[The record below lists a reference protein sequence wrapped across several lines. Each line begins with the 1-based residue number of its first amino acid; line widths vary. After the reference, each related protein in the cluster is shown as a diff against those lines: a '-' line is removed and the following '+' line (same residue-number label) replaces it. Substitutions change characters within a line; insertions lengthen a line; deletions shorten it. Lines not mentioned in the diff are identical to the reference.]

1 MKMTL
6 KILLAILLLPFSL
19 TLNGQVPFQ
28 LDTTFQADMD
38 GMIDDYW
45 YMILDFFVED
55 NQSIII
61 AGWFSNDDQYQYPAM
76 VAKLAPNGSL
86 DHSFQ
91 YHHYDYGVYATEVA
105 KHNGM
110 YYVGYCGKP
119 GISRLHPDGSVD
131 TTFRFPMETFWLD
144 AVQPSDIYVYPDG
157 KVLVS
162 GLFEISAAGGWGLLR
177 LNQDGSIDTTFNLSF
192 VDKYLKHILPLK
204 DGKFIICGTK
214 YDMQQTRSSVWRIH
228 PDGTLDTTFNTHST
242 GLVCN
247 FADTVAGTDKI
258 LVCGLIHLPGIS
270 QTLGLVRFNSNGTLD
285 STFNNF
291 NQFSSH
297 LGSAYPKTVVFQG
310 GKMLVGG
317 GFEFINGEYYHS
329 IAVFDTLGN
338 IDTSLSANL
347 PIPDSNDIYSFEGVA
362 LLRKQGSKIL
372 GSGPFKGFNGHP
384 TFCMVRLY
392 DISVGIEEEFASS
405 EFTLYPNPTRE
416 YLSLA
421 FSSPQTGEYQLL
433 DLSGRLLLGGI
444 LSGNAQRHSIAL
456 PKLATGVYLFRVK
469 SKDGQEFVKKVL
481 VR

>member
-6 KILLAILLLPFSL
+6 KILLALPFILFSL
-19 TLNGQVPFQ
+19 ALKGQVPFQ

-45 YMILDFFVED
+45 YMILDFLVED
-55 NQSIII
+55 DQSIII

-91 YHHYDYGVYATEVA
+91 YHHYDYGVYATQVT

-119 GISRLHPDGSVD
+119 GVSRLYPDGSVD
-131 TTFRFPMETFWLD
+131 TTFRFPIEAFWLD

-162 GLFEISAAGGWGLLR
+162 GHFSLSGAGGWGLLR

-192 VDKYLKHILPLK
+192 VDKYLEHILPLK

-242 GLVCN
+242 GLACY

-270 QTLGLVRFNSNGTLD
+270 QTLGLVRFNSDGSLD

-291 NQFSSH
+291 NHFNTH
-297 LGSAYPKTVVFQG
+297 LGGGYPTTVVLQG
-310 GKMLVGG
+310 DKLLVGG
-317 GFEFINGEYYHS
+317 SFEFINGEYYHS

-338 IDTSLSANL
+338 LDTSLSANL
-347 PIPDSNDIYSFEGVA
+347 PVPDSNDRYLLVGVHTFK
-362 LLRKQGSKIL
+362 KQGTRIL
-372 GSGPFKGFNGHP
+372 GSGTFKGFNGHP

-392 DISVGIEEEFASS
+392 DISVGTGEEFTSS

-433 DLSGRLLLGGI
+433 DLSGRVLLGGI
-444 LSGNAQRHSIAL
+444 LPDKTQRHSIAL
-456 PKLATGVYLFRVK
+456 PKIATEVYLIRVK
-469 SKDGQEFVKKVL
+469 SKDG
-481 VR
+481 